1 MSLKILLIIAIS
13 NVMLFG
19 SNYKSSPE
27 IQNGIEAVKK
37 KDFDK
42 AAEIFTKECEKGE
55 GMICFA
61 LGFAYENGKGV
72 KQDNEKAKDFYSKA
86 CQFKYDNGCLKST
99 MMISN

>member
-1 MSLKILLIIAIS
+1 MPARKR
-13 NVMLFG
+13 
-19 SNYKSSPE
+19 
-27 IQNGIEAVKK
+27 
-37 KDFDK
+37 
-42 AAEIFTKECEKGE
+42 FTITEETFSGCSGEKGE